1 MLVLNH
7 SGIWHFAL
15 SIVYHGITLIVRAV
29 DGFLL
34 KTDGAIV
41 ELTKLIVV
49 ELIYL
54 ACENQLSGKF
64 FPMIFQHPLV
74 AVWEFYLVFKEVN

>member
-1 MLVLNH
+1 MLVLYH

-15 SIVYHGITLIVRAV
+15 CIVNYGISLIIRTV

-54 ACENQLSGKF
+54 ACENQLRGKS
-64 FPMIFQHPLV
+64 FPIIFQHPLV